1 MTGRILAG
9 TAAAISL
16 AMAISTT
23 AVQPA
28 AADGAGA
35 FIAGA
40 IGGTA
45 LGAIA
50 GSALAGPR
58 TVYVAPPPPR
68 PVYVAP
74 VEYAEECYFE
84 RRPVLDPYGNVVGY
98 RRTRVC
104 E

>member
-9 TAAAISL
+9 TTAALSL
-16 AMAISTT
+16 ALVFSTT
-23 AVQPA
+23 AVRPA

-50 GSALAGPR
+50 GGALAGPR
-58 TVYVAPPPPR
+58 PVYVVPPP

-74 VEYAEECYFE
+74 VEYAEECYFA